1 MVSDPEGADT
11 FAPSGASHKREC
23 RSLLILAFADRDLEM
38 SQDKTDNRVAGE
50 EAIIQGFLAP
60 LARGFAGAFGL
71 RDDCALLTPEPGTEL
86 VLKTDPVAEGVH
98 FLPDDA
104 PADVAWKALAVNV
117 SDLAAKG
124 ATPIGYLMAL
134 SFPAAP
140 TADWL
145 AAFAQG
151 LEQAQQQFGCHLMGG
166 DTDRRPGP
174 VTISIT
180 VVGSVPR
187 GGMVRRTTARSGDA
201 VFVSGTLGDA
211 ALGLLLRRNSHLA
224 LTWGLTAANSD
235 HLRRRYLRPTPR
247 LGLGE
252 ALRRHSAS
260 AMDISDGL
268 AKDLARMCSAS
279 GCGAQVRL
287 ADLPLSE
294 AAGKA
299 LAADPRLVM
308 AIAAGGDDY
317 EVLACVAADKASDF
331 VAAARL
337 AGVDMTRIGT
347 LIDGSDVTF
356 EGGDGVPVS
365 FPSPGWDHF

>member
-1 MVSDPEGADT
+1 MSKDRQ
-11 FAPSGASHKREC
+11 GASG
-23 RSLLILAFADRDLEM
+23 
-38 SQDKTDNRVAGE
+38 VAGE

-60 LARGFAGAFGL
+60 LAAGFAGAFGL
-71 RDDCALLTPEPGTEL
+71 KDDCALLTPEPGTEL

-134 SFPAAP
+134 SFPVPP

-151 LEQAQQQFGCHLMGG
+151 LEEAQQKFGCHLMGG

-174 VTISIT
+174 ITVSIT
-180 VVGSVPR
+180 VVGSVPQ
-187 GGMVRRTTARSGDA
+187 GGMVRRNTARAGDA

-211 ALGLLLRRNSHLA
+211 SLGLLLRRNPRLA
-224 LTWGLTAANSD
+224 ITWGLAAAD
-235 HLRRRYLRPTPR
+235 VEHLRRRYLRPTPR

-252 ALRRHSAS
+252 ALRGHVAS

-268 AKDLARMCSAS
+268 AKDLSRMCSAS
-279 GCGAQVRL
+279 GYGAQVRL
-287 ADLPLSE
+287 ADLPLSV

-299 LAADPRLVM
+299 MAADPRLVL

-317 EVLACVAADKASDF
+317 EILACVAADKASDF
-331 VAAARL
+331 VAAAHQ
-337 AGVDMTRIGT
+337 AGVAMTRIGT
-347 LIDGSDVTF
+347 LTEGSDVIF
-356 EGGDGVPVS
+356 EGADGVPVS
-365 FPSPGWDHF
+365 FPSSGWDHF

>member
-1 MVSDPEGADT
+1 MSNDRQVA
-11 FAPSGASHKREC
+11 SG
-23 RSLLILAFADRDLEM
+23 L
-38 SQDKTDNRVAGE
+38 AGE

-71 RDDCALLTPEPGTEL
+71 KDDCALLTPEPGTEL

-104 PADVAWKALAVNV
+104 PGDVAWKALAVNV

-134 SFPAAP
+134 SFPAP
-140 TADWL
+140 PSTEWL
-145 AAFAQG
+145 TAFAQG
-151 LEQAQQQFGCHLMGG
+151 LEEAQQQFGCHLMGG

-174 VTISIT
+174 ITVSIT
-180 VVGSVPR
+180 AVGSVPG
-187 GGMVRRTTARSGDA
+187 GGMVRRNTARPDDA

-211 ALGLLLRRNSHLA
+211 ALGLLLRRNARLA
-224 LTWGLTAANSD
+224 AAWGLAAAD
-235 HLRRRYLRPTPR
+235 TEHLRRRYLRPQPR

-252 ALRRHSAS
+252 ALRGHAAA

-268 AKDLARMCSAS
+268 AKDLSRMCAAS

-287 ADLPLSE
+287 ADLPLST

-317 EVLACVAADKASDF
+317 EILACVPTDKASDF

-337 AGVDMTRIGT
+337 AGVGMTRIGS
-347 LIDGSDVTF
+347 LAVGSEVIF
-356 EGGDGVPVS
+356 EGSDGVPVS
-365 FPSPGWDHF
+365 FPSSGWDHF

>member
-1 MVSDPEGADT
+1 MNKDD
-11 FAPSGASHKREC
+11 ASNGV
-23 RSLLILAFADRDLEM
+23 
-38 SQDKTDNRVAGE
+38 TGE

-60 LARGFAGAFGL
+60 LAAGFPGAFGL
-71 RDDCALLTPEPGTEL
+71 KDDCALLTPEPGTEL

-104 PADVAWKALAVNV
+104 PGDVGWKALAVNV

-140 TADWL
+140 SADWL
-145 AAFAQG
+145 QAFAQG

-187 GGMVRRTTARSGDA
+187 GGMVRRNTARSGDA

-211 ALGLLLRRNSHLA
+211 ALGLPLRRNARLA
-224 LTWGLTAANSD
+224 ETWRLTAAD
-235 HLRRRYLRPTPR
+235 AEHLRRRYVRPTPR
-247 LGLGE
+247 LGLGQ
-252 ALRRHSAS
+252 ALRTHSAS

-268 AKDLARMCSAS
+268 AKDLSRMCGAS
-279 GCGAQVRL
+279 GCGANIRL
-287 ADLPLSE
+287 ADLPLSP
-294 AAGKA
+294 AAAKA
-299 LAADPRLVM
+299 LAADPRLIS

-317 EVLACVAADKASDF
+317 EILACVPADKASDF
-331 VAAARL
+331 VAAARD

-347 LIDGSDVTF
+347 LTGGSDVIF
-356 EGGDGVPVS
+356 EGADGVPVS
-365 FPSPGWDHF
+365 FPASGWDHF

>member
-1 MVSDPEGADT
+1 
-11 FAPSGASHKREC
+11 
-23 RSLLILAFADRDLEM
+23 M
-38 SQDKTDNRVAGE
+38 SQDKTENRVAGE

-60 LARGFAGAFGL
+60 LAAGFPGAFGL
-71 RDDCALLTPEPGTEL
+71 KDDCALLTPEPGTEL

-104 PADVAWKALAVNV
+104 PGDVAWKALAVNI

-134 SFPAAP
+134 SFPAP
-140 TADWL
+140 PSSDWL

-151 LEQAQQQFGCHLMGG
+151 LEQAQKQFGCHLMGG

-174 VTISIT
+174 ITVSIT
-180 VVGSVPR
+180 AVGSVPR
-187 GGMVRRTTARSGDA
+187 GGMVRRNTARAGDA
-201 VFVSGTLGDA
+201 VFVSGTLGDS
-211 ALGLLLRRNSHLA
+211 ALGLLLRRNPRLA
-224 LTWGLTAANSD
+224 ETWGLTAAD
-235 HLRRRYLRPTPR
+235 AGHLRGRYLRPSPR

-252 ALRRHSAS
+252 TLRGHSAA

-287 ADLPLSE
+287 AELPLSP

-299 LAADPRLVM
+299 LAADPRLIM

-317 EVLACVAADKASDF
+317 EILACVPADKASDF
-331 VAAARL
+331 VAAAHA
-337 AGVDMTRIGT
+337 AGVEMTRIGT
-347 LIDGSDVTF
+347 LSQGSDVIF
-356 EGGDGVPVS
+356 EGAGGVPVS
-365 FPSPGWDHF
+365 FPSSGWDHF